1 MESQQQTQINASP
14 ILLNFLRVLT
24 MLTKGLERK
33 ARQTYH
39 DSSQYPDIYFQ
50 IQSSLQ
56 TLRSWIQTN
65 RIYCGSKAFNI
76 LTGTCLD
83 KLGQLTAI
91 FILQSCSAP
100 LNGKKRYKKS
110 RLISE
115 HNGVCKSINEMLAH
129 LKSYLHQ
136 LQLSETEVG
145 IEIEKA
151 LYILCNYSGQLKD
164 YRQTEGMK
172 GRPTTALV
180 IASRILQACFLA
192 VEI

>member
-1 MESQQQTQINASP
+1 MESQKQPQTNASP
-14 ILLNFLRVLT
+14 ILINFLRVLT
-24 MLTKGLERK
+24 MLTKALERK

-39 DSSQYPDIYFQ
+39 DSSQYPDIYFE

-56 TLRSWIQTN
+56 TLRSWIETN

-91 FILQSCSAP
+91 FILQSCPTP

-115 HNGVCKSINEMLAH
+115 HNGVCKSINDMLAH

-136 LQLSETEVG
+136 LESSETEIG
-145 IEIEKA
+145 IA
-151 LYILCNYSGQLKD
+151 G
-164 YRQTEGMK
+164 
-172 GRPTTALV
+172 
-180 IASRILQACFLA
+180 
-192 VEI
+192 